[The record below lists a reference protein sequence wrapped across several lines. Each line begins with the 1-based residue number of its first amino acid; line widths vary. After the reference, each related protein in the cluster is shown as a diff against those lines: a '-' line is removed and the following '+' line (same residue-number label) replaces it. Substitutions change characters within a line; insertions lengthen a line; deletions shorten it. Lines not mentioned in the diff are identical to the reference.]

1 MSGSSSGFRSR
12 SRARSRPATASPSSH
27 APASR
32 PSWQPALWQQPAS
45 RASSPRERSRSSAPR
60 DARRHAPRRRS
71 SHLRAPSSRRE
82 ASLAMP
88 SKRPRRHGGAAAKS
102 ELQGRNGV
110 PCDGGGGLIVRW
122 GLRELP
128 GVLGELGIERPFLIA
143 SERWSQLDLPAAGR
157 WSEVPS
163 DRIDE
168 IAAAAGSA
176 EGLLAVGGGSAI
188 DLAKAVSVA
197 TRLPVVSVPT
207 TYAGAE
213 WAASFG
219 IRDHERRM
227 HGGGSGANL
236 AGIVYDPDLT
246 LGLPL
251 EVTVGTA
258 MNALAHCAEALY
270 VKGRSPEADVL
281 ALEGARMINEA
292 LPRVAAFGQDRQA
305 RTKLLAGAD
314 VSGHALGLAGL
325 GLGHAM
331 AQAVGGRYGLPHGA
345 LNAICLPAALRFNQ
359 PVAGEEIA
367 RFGEALGTSDP
378 VARVEELARLGSFER
393 LRDLGVPEEDL
404 DELGYAA
411 SQRGGAK
418 ANPRPAAPAEV
429 AELLR
434 SVW

>member
-1 MSGSSSGFRSR
+1 
-12 SRARSRPATASPSSH
+12 
-27 APASR
+27 
-32 PSWQPALWQQPAS
+32 
-45 RASSPRERSRSSAPR
+45 
-60 DARRHAPRRRS
+60 
-71 SHLRAPSSRRE
+71 
-82 ASLAMP
+82 
-88 SKRPRRHGGAAAKS
+88 
-102 ELQGRNGV
+102 V
-110 PCDGGGGLIVRW
+110 IVRW
-122 GLRELP
+122 GLRELAN
-128 GVLGELGIERPFLIA
+128 VLRELGIERPFLIA
-143 SERWSQLDLPAAGR
+143 SKRWWELDLPAVGR

-168 IAAAAGSA
+168 LAAAAEGA
-176 EGLLAVGGGSAI
+176 DGLLAVGGGSTI

-197 TRLPVVSVPT
+197 TGLPVVSLPT

-213 WAASFG
+213 WATSFG
-219 IRDHERRM
+219 IRDQERRM
-227 HGGGSGANL
+227 QGGGSGANL

-270 VKGRSPEADVL
+270 VKGRSPEADAL
-281 ALEGARMINEA
+281 ALEGARTINEV

-314 VSGHALGLAGL
+314 VAGHALGLAGL

-345 LNAICLPAALRFNQ
+345 LNAICLPAALRFNE
-359 PVAGEEIA
+359 PVVGEEIA
-367 RFGEALGTSDP
+367 RFAEALETNDP
-378 VARVEELARLGSFER
+378 VARVEELARLGGFER
-393 LRDLGVPEEDL
+393 LRTLGVPDEDI
-404 DELGYAA
+404 DELGFAA

-418 ANPRPAAPAEV
+418 ANPRPATPAEV

>member
-1 MSGSSSGFRSR
+1 M
-12 SRARSRPATASPSSH
+12 
-27 APASR
+27 
-32 PSWQPALWQQPAS
+32 
-45 RASSPRERSRSSAPR
+45 
-60 DARRHAPRRRS
+60 
-71 SHLRAPSSRRE
+71 
-82 ASLAMP
+82 
-88 SKRPRRHGGAAAKS
+88 
-102 ELQGRNGV
+102 
-110 PCDGGGGLIVRW
+110 IVRW

-128 GVLGELGIERPFLIA
+128 LVLRELGIERPFLIE
-143 SERWSQLDLPAAGR
+143 SGRWSQLDLPAVGR

-163 DRIDE
+163 HRIDE
-168 IAAAAGSA
+168 LEAAAGNA
-176 EGLLAVGGGSAI
+176 DGLLAVGGGSAI
-188 DLAKAVSVA
+188 DLAKAASVA
-197 TRLPVVSVPT
+197 TGLPVVSVPT
-207 TYAGAE
+207 TYSGAE
-213 WAASFG
+213 WAPSFG
-219 IRDHERRM
+219 IRDAERRM
-227 HGGGSGANL
+227 KGGGSGAKL

-251 EVTVGTA
+251 EESVGTA

-270 VKGRSPEADVL
+270 VKGRNAESDVL
-281 ALEGARMINEA
+281 AVEGARTINET

-314 VSGHALGLAGL
+314 IAGHALALAGL

-378 VARVEELARLGSFER
+378 VARVQELARLGGFER

-404 DELGYAA
+404 DALGDAA

-418 ANPRPAAPAEV
+418 ANPRPVTPEEV
-429 AELLR
+429 AELFR